1 MKKEISENIIKQTKN
16 FYDLISND
24 FDRTRSFNWQ
34 EVKPFI
40 DRFIKPGDKI
50 LDLGCGNG
58 RMFDL
63 LKEKRII
70 YTGVD
75 NSEKL
80 IEIAKQKFINSGAE
94 FLVSNVL
101 KLPFSESSFD
111 SIVSLA
117 VFHHIPSEQFRQDFF
132 QEIKRVLKN
141 NGFLILTTW
150 NLWQNPKAV
159 WLLFK
164 YTFLK
169 ILGKSELDFF
179 DIFYPWKNS
188 RGELIGNR
196 YLHFSTKKE
205 LKKLAEKAGFDI
217 ITASILQR
225 SQKYSNI
232 YLIAKKK

>member
-164 YTFLK
+164 YTFL
-169 ILGKSELDFF
+169 
-179 DIFYPWKNS
+179 
-188 RGELIGNR
+188 
-196 YLHFSTKKE
+196 
-205 LKKLAEKAGFDI
+205 
-217 ITASILQR
+217 
-225 SQKYSNI
+225 
-232 YLIAKKK
+232 